1 MPVPRKIRNGA
12 RERLTWSG
20 CLALPVLL
28 LIAQD
33 PAEAGERWSEGFRG
47 GGGFGAGGRI
57 VTGNP
62 YPTRPW
68 PGRPGGHGRP
78 PRWSIGVGP
87 GIVVGPH
94 SAFEEEIILEGVE
107 VPRPIVTKGRP
118 APRKPVRQTIEPASA
133 PDEPPKPAR
142 ARPDMRSRI
151 AQPTPSRPQPTK
163 PDVRSKTA
171 QPASSRPQPTE
182 AAEPPRRPTPAPA
195 GTDPTIVPDEVLC
208 EIRGNVSSA
217 AVERIARGYG
227 LARISSQRIGL
238 TDSTLYRWRIV
249 NRRPV
254 NAVVTTLRADPR
266 IASAQ
271 PNYVF
276 RLQGAA
282 TGGLATAQYAVPKLH
297 LDEAHKLAT
306 GAAVPIAVID
316 SGVDPAHPELAGA
329 LSGSVNLLDSE
340 GKPHAHGTAVAGI
353 IGARGLL
360 TGAAP
365 QARILAIRAFSGD
378 AAKPGAAG
386 TTAHVLRALEVARE
400 RGARIVNLS
409 FSGPH
414 DPLIARA
421 LLAGR
426 QRGTIFV
433 AAAGNGGPQAG
444 PSFPAADAN
453 VIAVTAT
460 DAQDR
465 LYPAANRGTYV
476 TLAAPGVDILAP
488 APAGAYQF
496 QSGTSMAAAYVSS
509 LAALLIERNPGLTPE
524 DVRTILTR
532 TARDLGPAGPD
543 PEFGAGRTD
552 ALAGVK
558 AATMPSVA
566 TVADP
571 ESTAALSAPSMA
583 ADAVR

>member
-33 PAEAGERWSEGFRG
+33 PAEAGERW
-47 GGGFGAGGRI
+47 GGGFRSGGGFNAGGRI
-57 VTGNP
+57 LDGNP
-62 YPTRPW
+62 YPSRPW

-78 PRWSIGVGP
+78 PRWSIGIGP
-87 GIVVGPH
+87 GIVVGAPP
-94 SAFEEEIILEGVE
+94 AFEEDVILESAE
-107 VPRPIVTKGRP
+107 VPRPIVTDSRP
-118 APRKPVRQTIEPASA
+118 APRKPVRQTIKAASA
-133 PDEPPKPAR
+133 PDDSAKRTPVRPD
-142 ARPDMRSRI
+142 ARPRI
-151 AQPTPSRPQPTK
+151 AQPAASRPQPTK
-163 PDVRSKTA
+163 
-171 QPASSRPQPTE
+171 AS
-182 AAEPPRRPTPAPA
+182 EPPRRPTPLPA

-208 EIRGNVSSA
+208 EIRGNVPSA

-227 LARISSQRIGL
+227 LARLSSQPIAL
-238 TDSTLYRWRIV
+238 TGSTLYRWRIV
-249 NRRPV
+249 NGRPV
-254 NAVVTTLRADPR
+254 NAVVNTLRADPR

-282 TGGLATAQYAVPKLH
+282 TGGLAAAQYAVPKLH

-316 SGVDPAHPELAGA
+316 SGVDPAHPELVGA
-329 LSGSVNLLDSE
+329 LSGSVNVLDSE

-365 QARILAIRAFSGD
+365 QARILAIRAFSGE

-421 LLAGR
+421 LFAGR
-426 QRGTIFV
+426 RRGTIFV
-433 AAAGNGGPQAG
+433 AAAGNGGPQAAPG
-444 PSFPAADAN
+444 FPAADAN

-460 DAQDR
+460 DAADR
-465 LYPAANRGTYV
+465 LYPAASRGTYV

-509 LAALLIERNPGLTPE
+509 LAALLLEKNPGLSPE

-543 PEFGAGRTD
+543 PDFGAGQTD

-558 AATMPSVA
+558 AATAPPVA
-566 TVADP
+566 KLADP
-571 ESTAALSAPSMA
+571 EPTVSLSAA
-583 ADAVR
+583 AVAGDTNR